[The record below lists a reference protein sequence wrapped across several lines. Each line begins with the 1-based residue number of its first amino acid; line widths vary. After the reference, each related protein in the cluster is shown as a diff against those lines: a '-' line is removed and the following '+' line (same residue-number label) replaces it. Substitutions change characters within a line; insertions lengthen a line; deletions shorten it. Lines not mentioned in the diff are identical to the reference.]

1 MRKTLNNQF
10 SQKIKL
16 AKQIKHNRKENCF
29 SLDHSFLNS
38 FNKKINPAYLK
49 KCWTAFATEVK
60 ETQKKDNID
69 FYIHI
74 PYCQS
79 RCRYCQYNSEVLE
92 NEKQLDDYIDYIIDY
107 MSYYK
112 AVFKNI
118 SFEHFYVGGGSPSI
132 LSASQ
137 IDRLLTFVNNNYNF
151 KKKDIKQ
158 REFSHTFE
166 LFPSLTNIE
175 KLAILRKHGINRV
188 SFGIQSFNELT
199 LKKENRKYVS
209 PEILKELVDE
219 AKNLGFKAINV
230 DMIVGLNDEKEQEMV
245 KSLKKLCEIGPTAI
259 TLYTIQRNI
268 ETSFLYSTAS
278 AFYKNIEKIFES
290 LEKILHDYDYNG
302 NIGKDSIALGSGYPK
317 KGAYSFS
324 GILYE
329 LYAHKGRSLFAV
341 GDDATG
347 LIFGSLRYENLKN
360 IRKFNTAEMS
370 ARALKISI
378 KDEMAS
384 NVLRQLRTGSLLN
397 NSFLDVFG
405 TEVEGVFS
413 KELNFLKENNILEE
427 FEKGYRWKTKSNGK
441 KAQYSSVLISDNILR
456 LMATK
461 KHIIHETPW
470 LMLNSANNDVL
481 ESVPVLEAVKRH
493 IFGFD
498 FYAFKISRDE
508 YKLAFSNPKT
518 NEDLIVVLTKTD
530 KPFYKKTRSKRAL
543 YYVGETITENQ
554 KKVLDYLSMTL

>member
-1 MRKTLNNQF
+1 MIKTLNERF

-16 AKQIKHNRKENCF
+16 AKQIKHNRKDSCF
-29 SLDHSFLNS
+29 SLDHSFMNS
-38 FNKKINPAYLK
+38 FNKKITATYLK
-49 KCWTAFATEVK
+49 KCWTSFTTKVK
-60 ETQKKDNID
+60 ETQKEDNID

-92 NEKQLDDYIDYIIDY
+92 NEKQLDEYIDYVIDY

-112 AVFKNI
+112 KVFKNI

-132 LSASQ
+132 LSANQ
-137 IDRLLTFVNNNYNF
+137 IDRLLTFINDNYNF
-151 KKKDIKQ
+151 KKKDTKQ

-175 KLAILRKHGINRV
+175 KLAILRKYGINRV

-209 PEILKELVDE
+209 PEVLKELVDE

-230 DMIVGLNDEKEQEMV
+230 DMIIGLNDEKEQEMV
-245 KSLKKLCEIGPTAI
+245 KSLKKLCAIGPTAI
-259 TLYTIQRNI
+259 TLYTIQRNM
-268 ETSFLYSTAS
+268 ETSLLYSTAS
-278 AFYKNIEKIFES
+278 AFYKNIEKIFKS
-290 LEKILHDYDYNG
+290 LEKILHNYDYNG
-302 NIGKDSIALGSGYPK
+302 NISKDSIALGNGYLK

-324 GILYE
+324 GTLYE

-341 GDDATG
+341 GGDATG

-360 IRKFNTAEMS
+360 NRKFNASEMS

-384 NVLRQLRTGSLLN
+384 NVLRQLRTGSLIN
-397 NSFLDVFG
+397 NSFLNVFG
-405 TEVEGVFS
+405 KNVDAIFS
-413 KELNFLKENNILEE
+413 KELNFLKKNNILEE
-427 FEKGYRWKTKSNGK
+427 FENGYRWKTKSNER
-441 KAQYSSVLISDNILR
+441 KAYYSSVLISDNILH
-456 LMATK
+456 LMAK
-461 KHIIHETPW
+461 NHIVHETPW
-470 LMLNSANNDVL
+470 LMMNGVNNDVL
-481 ESVPVLEAVKRH
+481 ESFPLLKAVKRH

-498 FYAFKISRDE
+498 FYAFKISHDE

-543 YYVGETITENQ
+543 YYIGETITEKQ